1 MKSSAIERL
10 PNPELPHQNDV
21 LATNESREAVEKNP
35 ASTIEED
42 VMIADSLKLYLT
54 QMGRVRE
61 KLLTREQEVALAKK
75 IEKGDLD
82 AKDELIESNLRLVVS
97 ITKNRTD
104 NADEHLE
111 MIQDGAFGLIRAA
124 EKFDWRKGFKFS
136 TYATWWIKQSVQR
149 GRDDKESTIRLPIHM
164 KGDIRKIKK
173 AQREHEAIWGT
184 APTLDELCDLTG
196 IKDPAKVQAFLD
208 YDAFINLVPLDKK
221 VGDDNDTSVGDYVA
235 DRSIDIA
242 EDAVLSAD
250 VQALRRAIKY
260 NLGAKEKI
268 VIVKRFGLNG
278 IIPMTLDEIAQDMG
292 LTRERVRQIEIASV
306 KKLREFINET
316 GVLEA

>member
-1 MKSSAIERL
+1 MKSSSIERPSNPDQL
-10 PNPELPHQNDV
+10 PQTDAIAVNGDNMEAEKTPEN
-21 LATNESREAVEKNP
+21 
-35 ASTIEED
+35 TIEQD

-54 QMGRVRE
+54 QMGKVRE
-61 KLLTREQEVALAKK
+61 KLLTREQEVTLAKK
-75 IEKGDLD
+75 IEKGDHD

-104 NADEHLE
+104 DPDEHLE

-149 GRDDKESTIRLPIHM
+149 GRDDKDSTIRLPVHM

-173 AQREHEAIWGT
+173 AQREHEAVWGT
-184 APTLDELCDLTG
+184 SPTLAELCDLTA
-196 IKDPAKVQAFLD
+196 IKDPAKVQALLD

-235 DRSIDIA
+235 DRAIDIA
-242 EDAVLSAD
+242 GDAVLSAD
-250 VQALRRAIKY
+250 VQALRRAMNY
-260 NLGAKEKI
+260 NLSEKEKG
-268 VIVKRFGLNG
+268 VIAKRFGLNNQ
-278 IIPMTLDEIAQDMG
+278 IPMTLDEIAQDMG
-292 LTRERVRQIEIASV
+292 LTRERVRQIEIASI
-306 KKLREFINET
+306 KKLREFIQET